1 MSIFSSQVGTTPNR
15 VEMFINFMRN
25 NKKSLTKKDIKEL
38 FSPKEE
44 STAFDN
50 VFSFCNTFKLITIE
64 SDVVFFNGDN
74 KKATK
79 DIIFDAI
86 FTNDVE
92 NDNFVNVVTWFT
104 CLGKNDLFTY
114 NDNVGGSGKI
124 QNDTN
129 QYINESLSPAPW
141 QNLIYWLEYFGFA
154 TKLQVKNETIII
166 PDSTIAIKN
175 KLNTLFQKDKTY
187 AISDFFIKL
196 SSLIP
201 VLEYSKNKEKLYHH
215 LREGLKIT
223 ADTFFLSSSLALLK
237 LEKTGCLELIAKPD
251 SDVMILELRR
261 VSHIKFLGL
270 KD

>member
-15 VEMFINFMRN
+15 VEMFIDFMRN

-86 FTNDVE
+86 FTNYVE

-129 QYINESLSPAPW
+129 QYINESLSQAPW

-175 KLNTLFQKDKTY
+175 KLNILFQQNQTY
-187 AISDFFIKL
+187 TISDFLKKL
-196 SSLIP
+196 SLVIP
-201 VLEYSKNKEKLYHH
+201 VLEYGKNKENLSIY
-215 LREGLKIT
+215 LREGLKIP
-223 ADTFFLSSSLALLK
+223 ADTLFLSSSLALLR
-237 LEKTGCLELIAKPD
+237 LEKIACLELISKAD
-251 SDVMILELRR
+251 ADVISVESKR